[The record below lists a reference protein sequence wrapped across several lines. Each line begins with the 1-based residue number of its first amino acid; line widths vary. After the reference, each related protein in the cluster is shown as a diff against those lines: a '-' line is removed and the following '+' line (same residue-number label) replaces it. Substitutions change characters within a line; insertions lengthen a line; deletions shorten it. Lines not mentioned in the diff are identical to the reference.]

1 MKRGVCLLA
10 VLATLLAACG
20 REAAT
25 RNVDDLVIMLSVPTN
40 DIRVGEVVIRA
51 RIADR
56 TGAPIPPS
64 AVRFHYYPFV
74 DRVKDS
80 LASPDEVVR
89 VVEGV
94 AGPDGHA
101 AKVNFEKPGPWKVTV
116 SVARSERPRVD
127 ATFTFDVRG

>member
-1 MKRGVCLLA
+1 MKSGVLLLA
-10 VLATLLAACG
+10 VAVLLTACG
-20 REAAT
+20 REVAT
-25 RNVDDLVIMLSVPTN
+25 RKVGDLVIMLSAPTN
-40 DIRVGEVVIRA
+40 DIRVGEVVVRA
-51 RIADR
+51 RVADR
-56 TGAPIPPS
+56 AGAPISPS

-94 AGPDGHA
+94 PGPDGYG

-116 SVARSERPRVD
+116 TVARPERPRAD

>member
-1 MKRGVCLLA
+1 MKRGAFLLA
-10 VLATLLAACG
+10 FVVLLAACG

-25 RNVDDLVIMLSVPTN
+25 RKVGDLVIMLSAPTN
-40 DIRVGEVVIRA
+40 DGRVGEVVVRA
-51 RIADR
+51 KIADR
-56 TGAPIPPS
+56 AGAPISPS

-89 VVEGV
+89 VVEGIP
-94 AGPDGHA
+94 GPDGYT
-101 AKVNFEKPGPWKVTV
+101 AKVNFDKPGPWKITVTI
-116 SVARSERPRVD
+116 ARPQKPPAD